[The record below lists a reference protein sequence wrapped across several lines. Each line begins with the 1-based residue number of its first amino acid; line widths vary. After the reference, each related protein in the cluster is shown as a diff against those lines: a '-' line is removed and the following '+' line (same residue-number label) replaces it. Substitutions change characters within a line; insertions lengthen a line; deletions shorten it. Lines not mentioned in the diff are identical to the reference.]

1 MKERGR
7 LEDNVK
13 NLSEIICRP
22 SLPDL
27 DSVVHIHPIL
37 LYGKVLPTTTTA
49 IRQFLSSD
57 LNTGLIVKPT
67 RDLTLFSS

>member
-1 MKERGR
+1 MKETGR

-13 NLSEIICRP
+13 NLSEIICRS

>member
-1 MKERGR
+1 MKETGR
-7 LEDNVK
+7 LEGNVK

-37 LYGKVLPTTTTA
+37 LYGKVLPTTTA

-57 LNTGLIVKPT
+57 LNTGLIVKPA

>member
-1 MKERGR
+1 MKETGR

-13 NLSEIICRP
+13 NLSEITCRP

-27 DSVVHIHPIL
+27 DSVVHIHTIL
-37 LYGKVLPTTTTA
+37 LYGKVLPTTTA

>member
-1 MKERGR
+1 MKETER

-13 NLSEIICRP
+13 NLSEIICCP

-37 LYGKVLPTTTTA
+37 LYGKVLPTTTT
-49 IRQFLSSD
+49 IHQFLSSD